1 MKSKRQTMSKVAR
14 EREVRVR
21 RAAKLEKKYAAAAE
35 RKAKAEGATSPAGE
49 GAYGAPSV
57 TNPDAPGS
65 DPSNGAR
72 GGPHTLSSPT

>member
-14 EREVRVR
+14 EREVRGR

-35 RKAKAEGATSPAGE
+35 RKAKAEGATSPADE

-57 TNPDAPGS
+57 TNPEPGS
-65 DPSNGAR
+65 DPSGDAR

>member
-35 RKAKAEGATSPAGE
+35 RKAKAEGATFPTDE
-49 GAYGAPSV
+49 AYGGQSV
-57 TNPDAPGS
+57 MNPDAPGP

-72 GGPHTLSSPT
+72 GGPQTLSSPT